1 MGGGKRNLRAIPAG
15 RLQQEG
21 SRLRRAPLAA
31 LAGWL
36 CRAAVLG
43 PDRGLTLIE
52 VLVAVMILVV
62 AVVPLMDA
70 LGRSLVTGEQAG
82 QESLRIYLAQSKME
96 QYLQWFREY
105 RGQGDELEERLET
118 DGVDLDPAD
127 GFNPEP
133 QPFDGF
139 PGYAYR
145 ASLNPRYGGG
155 EARALRQL
163 RVEVTGPEGRQVALT
178 TLVW

>member
-1 MGGGKRNLRAIPAG
+1 MDRDGKRGLHLSQVAPVEDENGSAWPALG
-15 RLQQEG
+15 G
-21 SRLRRAPLAA
+21 LRRAWPEE
-31 LAGWL
+31 
-36 CRAAVLG
+36 
-43 PDRGLTLIE
+43 RGLTLVE
-52 VLVAVMILVV
+52 VLVALAILAV
-62 AVVPLMDA
+62 AVIPLMDA
-70 LGRSLVTGEQAG
+70 FSQSLATGERAG

-127 GFNPEP
+127 SFNPEP

-145 ASLNPRYGGG
+145 ASLHPRYGGG
-155 EARALRQL
+155 EARVLRQL